1 MNTST
6 FSVRIDSQLKAAA
19 EACLADMGLN
29 MSTAINI
36 YLRQIVKRQAI
47 PFAIVSNI
55 PNATTLEAI
64 EEGERIAN
72 DPNVPGYKD
81 VDSLFKALNA

>member
-1 MNTST
+1 MRTSP
-6 FSVRIDSQLKAAA
+6 FSMRIDSQLKAAA
-19 EACLADMGLN
+19 EACLADMGLS

-47 PFAIVSNI
+47 PFVIMSNV
-55 PNATTLEAI
+55 PNKATMEAI
-64 EEGERIAN
+64 EEGERIAY

-81 VDSLFKALNA
+81 IDSLFKALES

>member
-6 FSVRIDSQLKAAA
+6 FSVRVDSQLKAAA
-19 EACLADMGLN
+19 EACLASMGLN

-36 YLRQIVKRQAI
+36 YLRQIVKRQEI
-47 PFAIVSNI
+47 PFRITARI
-55 PNATTLEAI
+55 PNPDTMEAI

-81 VDSLFKALNA
+81 VESLFEALNS